1 MPIYEYRCEECDAD
15 FELFVRSLSQQADP
29 TCPKCGSHRV
39 KKAISLFGVGKASA
53 NSALGASCDSGST

>member
-29 TCPKCGSHRV
+29 SCPRCGSHRV
-39 KKAISLFGVGKASA
+39 KKAISLFGVGRVTG